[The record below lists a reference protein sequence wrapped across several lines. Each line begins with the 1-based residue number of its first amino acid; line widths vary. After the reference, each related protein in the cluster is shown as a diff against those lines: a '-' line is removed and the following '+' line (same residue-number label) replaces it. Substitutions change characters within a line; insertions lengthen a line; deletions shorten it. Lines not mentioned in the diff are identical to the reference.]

1 MGVEPPPHMRGI
13 GGCGVVWVWGWAG
26 AVVPTGARGWG
37 HTGGMKIALMQDTA
51 QPLDVAGNLAMIEAA
66 AGRAREQGAELL
78 LTPELFP
85 VGYAPAQI
93 RAELS
98 AEQVAQTR
106 AETAAIAQ
114 RSGIAMVV
122 SLPGVEWPEERGIT
136 AVLFGPDGEVLG
148 EHQKVQLFGPEEK
161 ESFRPGSE
169 APAVIRLGG
178 LNLGMVI
185 CYDIE
190 FPEMARAAASAGV
203 EVLLVPT
210 ALAEEPQVP
219 QLLVPARALE
229 NQMTVAYA
237 NHCGLEDGL
246 SFDGLSV
253 VAGPRGEILGEL
265 GAEPGLLLAEV
276 GPRPASGEAG
286 PWYLEDRRTE
296 LHRHWI

>member
-1 MGVEPPPHMRGI
+1 
-13 GGCGVVWVWGWAG
+13 
-26 AVVPTGARGWG
+26 
-37 HTGGMKIALMQDTA
+37 MKIALMQDTA
-51 QPLDVAGNLAMIEAA
+51 QPLDLVANLAKIEKAA
-66 AGRAREQGAELL
+66 ADAEAQGAELL

-98 AEQVAQTR
+98 AEQVAQAR
-106 AETAAIAQ
+106 AEAAAIAQ
-114 RSGIAMVV
+114 RCGIASVV
-122 SLPGVEWPEERGIT
+122 SLPGVEGPEERGIT

-148 EHQKVQLFGPEEK
+148 EHQKVQLFGSEEK

-178 LNLGMVI
+178 LSLGMVI

-190 FPEMARAAASAGV
+190 FPEMARAAAAAGV

-237 NHCGLEDGL
+237 NHCGLECGL

-276 GPRPASGEAG
+276 GPRPASGDEG